1 MDMGLEGLEA
11 AEDMGA
17 AEEGRRWMAPEGEGQ
32 GRSCTAGG
40 GRDKEQWPYMHL
52 EPTDRWG
59 AGTQRAA
66 GGEEQ
71 RAVVQE
77 DGHGPPAGSGQHTQH
92 ASFMLELSL
101 HVLRA
106 EDWVGWQ

>member
-17 AEEGRRWMAPEGEGQ
+17 AEEGRHWMAPEGEGQ

-40 GRDKEQWPYMHL
+40 GWDKEQWPYMHL

-66 GGEEQ
+66 GGKNRGQ
-71 RAVVQE
+71 WYSKTAMAPQQVAANTPST
-77 DGHGPPAGSGQHTQH
+77 PPSCW
-92 ASFMLELSL
+92 S
-101 HVLRA
+101 
-106 EDWVGWQ
+106 